1 MFYCHNGKST
11 VTGESIREYVLVW
24 GPQFFFWLERSQGTT
39 CADCP
44 NLSLVL
50 DFLDEREAEAGQI
63 FGAAKDMN
71 FPDGDAWKC

>member
-1 MFYCHNGKST
+1 MENPLLLGNRLGNMCYFGDPN
-11 VTGESIREYVLVW
+11 
-24 GPQFFFWLERSQGTT
+24 FFWLERSQGTT